1 MKEEWSFEIVK
12 LFKVLLFI
20 IFIKEIR
27 VGYFKGFCSSLKSVL
42 KEYKWIIFFY
52 LATVLLIMKFIDEP
66 VVNFWQTKYFQKRYF
81 YYPGITGNL
90 LGNGEYLYSGLIV
103 VILIAKIFKK
113 NDLSKRFSLA
123 MVTSVIGGLTNS
135 FFKAV
140 FKRVRPPVYDIPHA
154 FNFKNITDK
163 LDGDYSM
170 PSGHAS
176 VAAAAF
182 FTLAITEK
190 NKFLKIIYCI
200 LPFITAYARVY
211 FTKHWTSD
219 VSLSILLGF
228 IFSNVVYRTHRKK
241 V

>member
-1 MKEEWSFEIVK
+1 
-12 LFKVLLFI
+12 
-20 IFIKEIR
+20 
-27 VGYFKGFCSSLKSVL
+27 
-42 KEYKWIIFFY
+42 
-52 LATVLLIMKFIDEP
+52 
-66 VVNFWQTKYFQKRYF
+66 
-81 YYPGITGNL
+81 
-90 LGNGEYLYSGLIV
+90 
-103 VILIAKIFKK
+103 
-113 NDLSKRFSLA
+113 

-228 IFSNVVYRTHRKK
+228 IFLLSGSLLIVVIIH
-241 V
+241 VLIDLISGMMGVLGQAEQPSDEI